1 MVIFLRIVAM
11 ERMKLVVVDAEMINS
26 NARLPINVFHSLPF
40 VTQRRYIQLAH
51 SSYVRSE
58 QQPVIDSFSQN
69 CGDGTD
75 ESHCG
80 ICGEKEFL
88 CHARYQKYDRI

>member
-51 SSYVRSE
+51 SSYIRSVQE
-58 QQPVIDSFSQN
+58 PVI
-69 CGDGTD
+69 
-75 ESHCG
+75 EAAVH
-80 ICGEKEFL
+80 FL
-88 CHARYQKYDRI
+88 RIVAMEQTKAIAVRWVSKHIS